1 MNKIITIQFIVILM
15 ACLLSPNSIMAGN
28 ETVYTVSMQKQVKRQ
43 SEHNK
48 SLDCEGRR
56 TPSMP
61 IYCIISRTNGLN
73 IVGIFDDII
82 SYEVCEISSG
92 INIASFS
99 EESEFLAFLLCQ
111 IMCVH

>member
-48 SLDCEGRR
+48 SG
-56 TPSMP
+56 S
-61 IYCIISRTNGLN
+61 SRNAG
-73 IVGIFDDII
+73 
-82 SYEVCEISSG
+82 
-92 INIASFS
+92 
-99 EESEFLAFLLCQ
+99 AFVKIRELER
-111 IMCVH
+111 